1 VRFNSAWGSEY
12 GLGGFACLGDRFCAA
27 ALLYRPHRD
36 GFWLES
42 ADSFGCLP
50 VKSSFSGGIYGVPD
64 FLFLYCFP
72 FCGCDVKDVLVG
84 HTLF

>member
-50 VKSSFSGGIYGVPD
+50 LKSSFSGGDLRGTG
-64 FLFLYCFP
+64 FSFP
-72 FCGCDVKDVLVG
+72 LLLPVLR
-84 HTLF
+84 L